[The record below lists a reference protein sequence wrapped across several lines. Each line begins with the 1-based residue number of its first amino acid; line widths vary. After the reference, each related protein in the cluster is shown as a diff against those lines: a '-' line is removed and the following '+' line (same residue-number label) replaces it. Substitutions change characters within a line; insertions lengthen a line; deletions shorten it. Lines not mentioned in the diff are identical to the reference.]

1 MSLLEQY
8 EMRDSEMG
16 CVSKKK
22 KKKMSKEQGLF
33 KQLLM
38 KDRIPQQE
46 RRSAGMTEDKE
57 HF

>member
-22 KKKMSKEQGLF
+22 KKSKEQGLF